1 MSTYQMFQGLTG
13 REAEGRVSVFT
24 DRAMATAWLL
34 EL

>member
-24 DRAMATAWLL
+24 DCAAATACLL
-34 EL
+34 EV